1 LDLLKAIK
9 GRRTVRKFR
18 PDDIESE
25 PVRVMIDAAR
35 WAPSAANRQPWEFI
49 VISREETRK
58 RIAGLYVQA
67 YLKEAEELPK
77 SKYADELY
85 VEDLEKLK
93 EKIYRIKDK
102 LRAQLE
108 IPPVHI
114 IVCADPTKSKSYI
127 VDTAAA
133 IQNMLLAAHSLNLG
147 TAWIDISSTLL
158 GEFFDKQALKDLL
171 DIPEEIEVMA
181 IIPVGYPD
189 EKPPR
194 PPRRLI
200 REIAHREKYQIV

>member
-1 LDLLKAIK
+1 MDLLKAIK
-9 GRRTVRKFR
+9 ERRTVRKFK

-49 VISREETRK
+49 VISREETRR
-58 RIAGLYVQA
+58 RIAELYVQA
-67 YLKEAEELPK
+67 YLREAEELPE

-93 EKIYRIKDK
+93 EKIHRLKDK

-114 IVCADPTKSKSYI
+114 IICADPTKSKSYI

-133 IQNMLLAAHSLNLG
+133 IQNMLLAAYSLNLG
-147 TAWIDISSTLL
+147 TAWIDLSSTLL

-189 EKPPR
+189 EKPPP

>member
-1 LDLLKAIK
+1 MDLLKAIK
-9 GRRTVRKFR
+9 ERRTVRKFKL
-18 PDDIESE
+18 DDIESE

-49 VISREETRK
+49 VISREETRR
-58 RIAGLYVQA
+58 RIAELYVQA
-67 YLKEAEELPK
+67 YLREAKELPK
-77 SKYADELY
+77 SKYADEPY
-85 VEDLEKLK
+85 VDDLEKLK
-93 EKIYRIKDK
+93 EKIHRIKDK

-108 IPPVHI
+108 TPPVHI
-114 IVCADPTKSKSYI
+114 VVCADPTKSKSYI

-133 IQNMLLAAHSLNLG
+133 IQNMLLAAYSLNLG

-194 PPRRLI
+194 PPRHLI

>member
-9 GRRTVRKFR
+9 ERRTVRKFK

-49 VISREETRK
+49 VISREETRR
-58 RIAGLYVQA
+58 RIAELYVQA
-67 YLKEAEELPK
+67 YLREAEELPE

-93 EKIYRIKDK
+93 EKIHRLKDK

-114 IVCADPTKSKSYI
+114 IICADPTKSKSYI

-133 IQNMLLAAHSLNLG
+133 IQNMLLAAYSLNLG
-147 TAWIDISSTLL
+147 TAWIDLSSTLL

-189 EKPPR
+189 EKPPP